1 MRSVLQS
8 LGAECGLAC
17 VAMILSHHGVDVEL
31 AELRRL
37 SPPSA
42 NGMKVRQFIE
52 VSAHYGLTGRA
63 VRVDLKQLRELSGP
77 AILHWGFNHF
87 VVLEKVSKRGAA
99 ILDPACGRRW
109 VTSEELSDHF
119 TGVAIEFRATS
130 PLTPARRLLKVSLF
144 DFWSSERG
152 LAPAV
157 AALALLSFAIQFLL
171 LAAPLA
177 LAALIDESVKHQS
190 PGLSLLFAG
199 AMVGLGVMSAVGE
212 ALRRSSLAN
221 LGAGL
226 NAQINLN
233 LMRHMFRLDFTFFL
247 SRRLN
252 DLLSRVES
260 TRAIRD
266 ALTEETLPAIV
277 DGVFAVTTAIIVFY
291 ISPLAAGIMLATTSA
306 YLAVKHLTFRAAQ
319 ERARRTIEALAAERA
334 SLTDT
339 LRGVATVKLLN
350 GESSRVNAWCGANLR
365 ALQATQTQKQL
376 TAMLAAAR
384 SGFGACDLALVALAG
399 VLMVMN
405 GLLSFGGLM
414 ALLVYR
420 QQFQERALALVD
432 RVHELR
438 MLGVHFERL
447 SDIVQAQPSASTEDL
462 LSEPICVTDGAI
474 SCVELSYRHEGE
486 TEQLLHDT
494 SFDVLPG
501 EFLAISG
508 RSGGG
513 KTTLLRVLT
522 GLLAPTGGE
531 IRIDGQRLT
540 MANAASL
547 REQIGAVLQD
557 DQLFTGTIQEN
568 ISGWDV
574 PVDEARVVECA
585 QLACIDDD
593 VRRLPMGYHTL
604 LGDMGS
610 TLSAGQRQRLFIARA
625 LYRRPR
631 LIFLDEGTAN
641 LDPALEVAVLQNL
654 RAQDATLVCV
664 AHRPGAIA
672 LADRVLTLVGGAL
685 QPVGAR
691 HEPTMAAE

>member
-1 MRSVLQS
+1 MRTVLQS

-17 VAMILSHHGVDVEL
+17 VAMVLSHHRVDVEL

-37 SPPSA
+37 SPPCA

-52 VSAHYGLTGRA
+52 VSAHFGLTGRA
-63 VRVDLKQLRELSGP
+63 VRADLQQLGDLSGP

-87 VVLEKVSKRGAA
+87 VVLEKLSKRGAS

-109 VTSEELSDHF
+109 VTTQELSDQF

-130 PLTPARRLLKVSLF
+130 PITPTRRLLKVSLS
-144 DFWSSERG
+144 DFWTRERG
-152 LAPAV
+152 LAPSV
-157 AALALLSFAIQFLL
+157 LALALLSFAIQFLL
-171 LAAPLA
+171 LASPLA
-177 LAALIDESVKHQS
+177 LAALIDESVKLQS
-190 PGLSLLFAG
+190 PALSFVFAG
-199 AMVGLGVMSAVGE
+199 AMIGLGLMSAVGE

-233 LMRHMFRLDFTFFL
+233 LMRHMFRLDYSFFL

-277 DGVFAVTTAIIVFY
+277 DGVFAVMTALIVFY
-291 ISPLAAGIMLATTSA
+291 ISPLASGIMLATTVG
-306 YLAVKHLTFRAAQ
+306 YLAVKHLTFRTAQ
-319 ERARRTIEALAAERA
+319 ERSRRTIEALAVERA

-350 GESSRVNAWCGANLR
+350 GEASRVNAWCGANLR
-365 ALQATQTQKQL
+365 ALQATQNQRQMS
-376 TAMLAAAR
+376 AVLAATR

-399 VLMVMN
+399 VLLVMN

-447 SDIVQAQPSASTEDL
+447 SDIVQAQPSPAADGRTDD
-462 LSEPICVTDGAI
+462 PIRVTGGGITCVD
-474 SCVELSYRHEGE
+474 LSYRHEGE
-486 TEQLLHDT
+486 TERLLSET

-513 KTTLLRVLT
+513 KTTLLRILT

-574 PVDEARVVECA
+574 PVDEARVIACA
-585 QLACIDDD
+585 ALACIDGDIQ
-593 VRRLPMGYHTL
+593 RLPMGYHTL

-625 LYRRPR
+625 LYKRPR

-641 LDPALEVAVLQNL
+641 LDPSLEVAVLENL
-654 RAQDATLVCV
+654 RAQGATLVCV

-672 LADRVLTLVGGAL
+672 LADRVLNLADGAL

-691 HEPTMAAE
+691 YEPTMAAE